1 MFTRK
6 RRCTRT
12 VNSLIIENEPAA
24 VLNFLSGSQWLQLS
38 SILRHLMI
46 FSVLNSRHSRHSRH
60 SRRRRRGS
68 VARSVS
74 PAWGG
79 APAHRR
85 LTEIVLARCCGT
97 VRALRPP
104 TPTPGRKSW
113 KSGRQQGRGRSYWR
127 STVIPQPK
135 RTVLRGAFYGA
146 VCRRS
151 CSSCAASRKWTT
163 TVASAS
169 RRRRGRSASA
179 TW

>member
-1 MFTRK
+1 MKCRSL
-6 RRCTRT
+6 T

-79 APAHRR
+79 APAHRGG
-85 LTEIVLARCCGT
+85 A
-97 VRALRPP
+97 
-104 TPTPGRKSW
+104 PGA
-113 KSGRQQGRGRSYWR
+113 G
-127 STVIPQPK
+127 
-135 RTVLRGAFYGA
+135 
-146 VCRRS
+146 
-151 CSSCAASRKWTT
+151 
-163 TVASAS
+163 
-169 RRRRGRSASA
+169 RRRRRWSRKAVRTTTTTTCACACARRFARTRCLTTAVAARRKMIMMKPFLDLLGLISAYF
-179 TW
+179 